1 VVLTSYCMPRNKRFE
16 EFKVGDLVRWK
27 EPMGGPPFFI
37 QGNDTFA
44 MDESYLGVIYDVTFD
59 GDNEVLTYMVRWSN
73 GVIFPVFVN
82 EMIMVSKGMQHGLG
96 T

>member
-1 VVLTSYCMPRNKRFE
+1 MPRNKRFE

-37 QGNDTFA
+37 HGDETFK
-44 MDESYLGVIYDVTFD
+44 MTESYLGIIYDITYD
-59 GDNEVLTYMVRWSN
+59 GTSEVLTYMVRRSN

-82 EMIMVSKGMQHGLG
+82 EMCLVAKGGRHG
-96 T
+96 